1 MMAAAFPS
9 ALTLYCWTTTVG
21 ILESPSVFPCADCT
35 TTTTQTHTHPGDTRP
50 CQAVIDAARG
60 ATLLVHE
67 ATFEDELAA
76 DAIAKKHSTLSEALG
91 VAAAAG
97 VYRVVLTHFSGRYPK
112 MQLLTNNSNGS
123 SSGGEEGVTAQPN
136 GSAAAAAGQ
145 PDLSRAI
152 IGFDL
157 MTLCS
162 QDLGWLPLLRPLVDE
177 LCRDEEGVTT
187 GGEDTAGD
195 E

>member
-1 MMAAAFPS
+1 MAAA
-9 ALTLYCWTTTVG
+9 
-21 ILESPSVFPCADCT
+21 
-35 TTTTQTHTHPGDTRP
+35 
-50 CQAVIDAARG
+50 AR
-60 ATLLVHE
+60 
-67 ATFEDELAA
+67 
-76 DAIAKKHSTLSEALG
+76 
-91 VAAAAG
+91 

-112 MQLLTNNSNGS
+112 MQLLTNNNG
-123 SSGGEEGVTAQPN
+123 SGGEEVVNAQPN
-136 GSAAAAAGQ
+136 GSAAAAAAGQ

-157 MTLCS
+157 MTLRS

-177 LCRDEEGVTT
+177 LCRDEEGITT